1 VESSIDRRSLLVV
14 VDDHRER
21 IDDLDSQSNRDSP
34 IKSVVDVERDHETER
49 ERERDLDEPGD
60 KMALNDDSLLMPISE
75 RGSKS

>member
-1 VESSIDRRSLLVV
+1 VESSIDRRSVGLVD

-21 IDDLDSQSNRDSP
+21 IDDLDSQSNRDTPNQMMS
-34 IKSVVDVERDHETER
+34 R
-49 ERERDLDEPGD
+49 EITRPREIDEPGD